1 MSFLGNADGEED
13 EADEEGN
20 DIQVFDDEQMEIIRN
35 NLKYKENDVNTFN
48 MAVQLDFLTGLRLG
62 ELLGLKKK
70 FIIKYLVKV
79 RNSLQNVKVY
89 DSPTEWHRELKL
101 IKPKSN
107 DSIRIVN
114 FPIPLWN
121 TLELYFK
128 EQEEKWKRNG
138 LEFNDDS
145 LIFTTE
151 TCKPIDRKNFYRAWE
166 RFLKRIEVNYKKPHS
181 IRDTYAT
188 TLIRRGASI
197 HDVKAM
203 LGHSSIKIT
212 EKYYIFVF
220 PKDKAKT
227 ASLLDDIV
235 V

>member
-13 EADEEGN
+13 EADEEGD
-20 DIQVFDDEQMEIIRN
+20 DIQAFTDKEMEIIRN
-35 NLKYKENDVNTFN
+35 NLRYKENGINTFET
-48 MAVQLDFLTGLRLG
+48 AIQLDFVTGLRLG

-70 FIIKYLVKV
+70 FLVKYLAKV

-101 IKPKSN
+101 IKPKSQ
-107 DSIRIVN
+107 DSIREVN
-114 FPIPLWN
+114 FPIPFWN
-121 TLELYFK
+121 NLELYFK
-128 EQEEKWKRNG
+128 EQEEKWKSNG
-138 LEFNDDS
+138 LVFDDDS
-145 LIFTTE
+145 LVFTTD

-220 PKDKAKT
+220 PEDKSAI